1 MTDGTPFQP
10 LDTLV
15 SQKRKTKHHP
25 PKARPAS
32 RAFPMSKTEYE
43 LSMIIIFLVFRQNT
57 VFIGNNLFGEGLVER
72 DSEVWRALEGFS
84 SLPELFI
91 YFQRSAVMEFGLL

>member
-1 MTDGTPFQP
+1 MIIDFIIEDLMLNSYLQKNFHTLETENRTPP
-10 LDTLV
+10 T
-15 SQKRKTKHHP
+15 
-25 PKARPAS
+25 KARQTG
-32 RAFPMSKTEYE
+32 RAFPIPQNEYE

-91 YFQRSAVMEFGLL
+91 